1 MGDVKIFG
9 SCVGDFDG
17 VRAEFVRNFA
27 LRNEV
32 GAAVAVWVDGDLVV
46 NLWGGWADAAHTRPW
61 RQNTLTTVLSG
72 TKGLTSTCV
81 HQLADRGELDL
92 QAPVARYWPE
102 FGQAGKQD
110 ITLAM
115 VMSHRSGVIGP
126 RTRMS
131 WEKVADWDFVCEQL
145 AASEP
150 WWEPGTAQGYHMTT
164 FGFIL
169 GEVFRRV
176 TGRTIGQYL
185 RTEIAESIGAD
196 IHIGLSPAEQH
207 RCAERVNKPH
217 ARDLLANV
225 QAPGYPTSLTEHPK
239 AALSISMGFA
249 PDDELGSH
257 DLQLWRQLEF
267 PGTNGQVS
275 ALGLATF
282 YNALAQEKLLSRE
295 HMDLVRV
302 CQGGF
307 DTDLVL
313 GPRVADHGW
322 GLGYML
328 NQRGINGPNWRIFG
342 HGGLGGSFGYVDL
355 EHRIGYAYVT
365 NRFDATKANADP
377 RSLALSNEVYAALGV
392 VDSRRHPA
400 ERCRQGAAI
409 RIEPVKAV
417 SANQARQAHRG
428 VHTQGHQV
436 HGTARD
442 RG

>member
-1 MGDVKIFG
+1 MSDLKVDAEIHG
-9 SCVGDFDG
+9 SCASKFAG
-17 VRAEFVRNFA
+17 VRDAFERNFTHGD
-27 LRNEV
+27 EV

-46 NLWGGWADAAHTRPW
+46 NLWGGWADAARARRW

-72 TKGLTSTCV
+72 TKGLSATCI

-92 QAPVARYWPE
+92 QAPVAHYWPE
-102 FGQAGKQD
+102 FGQAGKEA

-126 RTRMS
+126 NTRMP
-131 WEKVADWDFVCEQL
+131 WEDVADWDFVCEHL
-145 AASEP
+145 AAAEP
-150 WWEPGTAQGYHMTT
+150 RWEPGAAQGYHMTT
-164 FGFIL
+164 FGFIV

-185 RTEIAESIGAD
+185 RTEIAEPLGAD
-196 IHIGLSPAEQH
+196 VHIGLSAAEQR

-217 ARDLLANV
+217 ARDLLADAH
-225 QAPGYPTSLTEHPK
+225 APSDPVSLKDHSK
-239 AALSISMGFA
+239 AGLSISMGFA

-257 DLQLWRQLEF
+257 DLELWRRLEF

-302 CQGGF
+302 CQGGL

-328 NQRGINGPNWRIFG
+328 NQRCVNGPNPRIFG
-342 HGGLGGSFGYVDL
+342 HGGLGGSFGFVDL
-355 EHRIGYAYVT
+355 EHRIGYAYVA

-392 VDSRRHPA
+392 S
-400 ERCRQGAAI
+400 
-409 RIEPVKAV
+409 
-417 SANQARQAHRG
+417 
-428 VHTQGHQV
+428 
-436 HGTARD
+436 
-442 RG
+442 

>member
-1 MGDVKIFG
+1 MSDPTTDVSIHG
-9 SCVGDFDG
+9 SCASDFAG
-17 VRAEFVRNFA
+17 VRDAFERNFT
-27 LRNEV
+27 LGDEV
-32 GAAVAVWVDGDLVV
+32 GAAVAVWVDGTLVV
-46 NLWGGWADAAHTRPW
+46 DLWGGWADAARTRSW
-61 RQNTLTTVLSG
+61 QQDTLTTVLSG
-72 TKGLTSTCV
+72 TKGLSATCV

-126 RTRMS
+126 RTRLR
-131 WEKVADWDFVCEQL
+131 WEQVADWDYVCEQL
-145 AASEP
+145 AAAEP
-150 WWEPGTAQGYHMTT
+150 WWEPDTAQGYHMTT
-164 FGFIL
+164 FGFIM

-185 RTEIAESIGAD
+185 RTEIAEPFGAD
-196 IHIGLSPAEQH
+196 VHIGLPLSEQY

-217 ARDLLANV
+217 ARDLLADAN
-225 QAPGYPTSLTEHPK
+225 APGYPASLTEHPK
-239 AALSISMGFA
+239 AGLSISMGFA

-257 DLQLWRQLEF
+257 DLTLWRELEF

-282 YNALAQEKLLSRE
+282 YNALAQEKVLSRE

-302 CQGGF
+302 CRGGL

-328 NQRGINGPNWRIFG
+328 NQRCVNGPNPRIFG
-342 HGGLGGSFGYVDL
+342 HGGLGGSFGFVDL
-355 EHRIGYAYVT
+355 EHHIGYGYVA
-365 NRFDATKANADP
+365 NHFDPTKANADP
-377 RSLALSNEVYAALGV
+377 RSLALSNEVYSVLGV
-392 VDSRRHPA
+392 S
-400 ERCRQGAAI
+400 
-409 RIEPVKAV
+409 
-417 SANQARQAHRG
+417 
-428 VHTQGHQV
+428 
-436 HGTARD
+436 
-442 RG
+442 

>member
-1 MGDVKIFG
+1 MSDLKTRADIHG
-9 SCVGDFDG
+9 SCASDFIG
-17 VRAEFVRNFA
+17 VRDAFERNFA
-27 LRNEV
+27 LLNEV
-32 GAAVAVWVDGDLVV
+32 GAAVAVWVDGNLVV
-46 NLWGGWADAAHTRPW
+46 NLWGGSADAAGTRPW
-61 RQNTLTTVLSG
+61 QQNTLTTVLSG
-72 TKGLTSTCV
+72 TKGLSATCF
-81 HQLADRGELDL
+81 HQLADSGELDL

-102 FGQAGKQD
+102 FGQAGKED

-131 WEKVADWDFVCEQL
+131 WEKVADWDFVCQQL
-145 AASEP
+145 AAAEP

-185 RTEIAESIGAD
+185 RTEIAEPLGAD
-196 IHIGLSPAEQH
+196 VHIGLSPAEQL
-207 RCAERVNKPH
+207 RCADRVKKPH
-217 ARDLLANV
+217 ARDLLADV
-225 QAPGYPTSLTEHPK
+225 QAPGYPTSLAEHPK

-257 DLQLWRQLEF
+257 DLTLWRRLEF

-295 HMDLVRV
+295 HMELVRV
-302 CQGGF
+302 SQGGF
-307 DTDLVL
+307 ETDLVL

-328 NQRGINGPNWRIFG
+328 NQRGVNGPNRRIFG
-342 HGGLGGSFGYVDL
+342 HGGLGGSFGFVDL
-355 EHRIGYAYVT
+355 EHRIGYAYVM

-377 RSLALSNEVYAALGV
+377 RSLALSDEVYRALGV
-392 VDSRRHPA
+392 IP
-400 ERCRQGAAI
+400 G
-409 RIEPVKAV
+409 
-417 SANQARQAHRG
+417 
-428 VHTQGHQV
+428 
-436 HGTARD
+436 
-442 RG
+442 